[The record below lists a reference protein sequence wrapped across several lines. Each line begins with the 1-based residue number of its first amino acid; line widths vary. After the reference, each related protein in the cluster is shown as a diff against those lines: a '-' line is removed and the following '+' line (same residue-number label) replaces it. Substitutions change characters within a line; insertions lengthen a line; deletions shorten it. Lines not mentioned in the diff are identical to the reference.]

1 MKHTTTDNN
10 LLGFSLSLFTAILW
24 GLLPVSLKLVLEV
37 LDSTSITAARFLFSV
52 FFVFLLLLA
61 TKQLPKLAIKPKK
74 IIMSI
79 LLVSFGLSTN
89 YIFYVKGLAHLTPE
103 AAQVLIQ
110 IAPFIFMLLSC
121 IIFKEKLTLYE
132 ILGAFIL
139 FVGLILFFNDRISLL
154 ISGQAGENI
163 GILFVICAAL
173 GWSVY
178 AIFQKGLLSHFSSQQ
193 IMLYVYAI
201 GALLYVPFCDVSSF
215 SQMDSLQMYALI
227 FACANTL
234 FGYGAFAEALRHW
247 PAYKVAAVTALAPL
261 FTFIGMIFAVE
272 IWPTHFVSSD
282 LNQYAYLGGILV
294 IIGSLAASLGKFK
307 KAAPPIKT
315 AEVS

>member
-1 MKHTTTDNN
+1 MKHKPTDNN

-37 LDSTSITAARFLFSV
+37 LDSTSITAARFLFSG
-52 FFVFLLLLA
+52 FFVFLFLFV
-61 TKQLPKLAIKPKK
+61 TKRLPKLKIEPKK
-74 IIMSI
+74 IIVSI
-79 LLVSFGLSTN
+79 LLVSLGLSAN

-121 IIFKEKLTLYE
+121 LIFKEKLTLYE
-132 ILGAFIL
+132 ILGACIL
-139 FVGLILFFNDRISLL
+139 FVGLILFFNDRIALL

-163 GILFVICAAL
+163 GILFILCASL
-173 GWSVY
+173 GWSIY
-178 AIFQKGLLSHFSSQQ
+178 ALFQKGLLSHFSSQQ
-193 IMLYVYAI
+193 IMLYVYLI
-201 GALLYVPFCDVSSF
+201 GALIYFPFSEVSDLAK
-215 SQMDSLQMYALI
+215 MNSLQIYALI

-234 FGYGAFAEALRHW
+234 FGYGAFAEALQHW

-294 IIGSLAASLGKFK
+294 IIGSLAASLGKLK